1 MKQFKTMIDE
11 INNSIDYFV
20 KKANQSKSYRELHI
34 YLLAIK
40 QLYYKKETLRQYNRE
55 LRKLNNGIK

>member
-1 MKQFKTMIDE
+1 MIEE

-20 KKANQSKSYRELHI
+20 DKANKSKTYRELHI

-40 QLYYKKETLRQYNRE
+40 QLYIKLETFKQ
-55 LRKLNNGIK
+55 

>member
-1 MKQFKTMIDE
+1 MTIKQTMKEE

-20 KKANQSKSYRELHI
+20 KKANQSKTYRELNV

-40 QLYYKKETLRQYNRE
+40 QLYYNLEDFKQ
-55 LRKLNNGIK
+55 